1 MAAIELKNITME
13 YGKNVKALKNVDLE
27 VKDHEFMV
35 LLGPSGC
42 GKSTMLRIIAGLNF
56 PTEGEVFFNGEDL
69 TYADPKERNVSMV
82 FQTYALYPHLNVF
95 KNISFPLGNI
105 KGITKEEI
113 SERVMETAKLL
124 ELEPLL
130 NRKPRELSGGQK
142 QRVALGRAM
151 VRNPEVFLFDEPL
164 SNLDVKMRQE
174 LRDVIAQMHDTTG
187 TTFIYVT
194 HDQSEAMQLGDR
206 VAVMEEGVI
215 RQIGAP
221 QDVYNNPN
229 CVYVAG
235 FVGAPRMNFFA
246 SRFVDKGDHW
256 AVKLLGG
263 IIDIPVSRLPYD
275 TPGIEDN
282 GKIISGT
289 RPEDLKLEAVE
300 ERDTVIKAVVEKLV
314 PMGAGLHAEL
324 VANGTSFL
332 AVFLNHTSIE
342 KGEEL
347 EIHLDSENIHLFDPA
362 TEAAVCIPTKK

>member
-13 YGKNVKALKNVDLE
+13 YNQNIKALKNVDLE

-42 GKSTMLRIIAGLNF
+42 GKSTMLRVIAGLSN
-56 PTEGEVFFNGEDL
+56 PTEGEVLFNGEDV
-69 TYADPKERNVSMV
+69 TYANPKERNISMV
-82 FQTYALYPHLNVF
+82 FQTYALYPHLNVY
-95 KNISFPLGNI
+95 KNIAFPLGNI
-105 KGITKEEI
+105 KGMTKEEI
-113 SERVMETAKLL
+113 KERVEETAKLL
-124 ELEPLL
+124 DIEPLL
-130 NRKPRELSGGQK
+130 NRKPRELSGGQR

-151 VRNPEVFLFDEPL
+151 VRNPVVFLFDEPL

-174 LRDVIAQMHDTTG
+174 LRDVIAQMHETTG

-215 RQIGAP
+215 RQVGRP

-235 FVGAPRMNFFA
+235 FVGAPKMNFFA
-246 SRFVDKGDHW
+246 SRFVDKQDHW
-256 AVKLLGG
+256 AIKLMGN
-263 IIDIPVSRLPYD
+263 IIDIPVERLPYD

-282 GKIISGT
+282 GKIISGI
-289 RPEDLKLEAVE
+289 RPEDLKLEAAE
-300 ERDTVIKAVVEKLV
+300 ERDTSFKAAVEKLV
-314 PMGAGLHAEL
+314 PMGAGIHAEL
-324 VANGTSFL
+324 VTNGTPFL
-332 AVFLNHTSIE
+332 SVFLNHTSIE

-347 EIHLDSENIHLFDPA
+347 DIHLDPANIHLFDPA
-362 TEAAVCIPTKK
+362 TEKAVCVPVKK